1 MVGMAYVTFILNVQ
15 MLRTMVEDISQLI
28 NEQVLVTVKA
38 WGFTTLAGA
47 LAPAL
52 SSATMAAPVVVLGS
66 LVRHNLR
73 MIGNH

>member
-1 MVGMAYVTFILNVQ
+1 M
-15 MLRTMVEDISQLI
+15 EDVSQLI

-38 WGFTTLAGA
+38 CGFTTLAGA

-66 LVRHNLR
+66 LVRRNFQ
-73 MIGNH
+73 MIGNG